1 MKKITATLLI
11 FLSLLYSPINA
22 FPDLFNNNVVEM
34 PIRTSASD
42 FHGSAPIEKRGR
54 EYRKWLA
61 PSVKIAVS
69 GGSGSGT
76 IVWYDSSKNTAYVAT
91 CGHLWNS
98 GVMSAEEGLRKNL
111 TCKVITWYQND
122 KKLESPK
129 TYNAKVIFYSYLQ
142 NADTALVTF
151 EPDWSPTYFPIAPKN
166 YKYEQGSMMHS
177 LGCDNGD
184 EVAHYDVEVVGLQ
197 ANILTTIRNSPRPG
211 RSGGG
216 LMDDRYYTATCVMT
230 SDVNGEGEGYF
241 TPLAVIHDVY
251 SRYGHDFLL
260 KIKPSSDIAKKLKI
274 IDMNT
279 RQQKYDENYIL
290 VPN

>member
-1 MKKITATLLI
+1 MKKITATLLV
-11 FLSLLYSPINA
+11 FLSLLYSQINA
-22 FPDLFNNNVVEM
+22 FPELIRNNVVEM
-34 PIRTSASD
+34 PVLTPVSD

-76 IVWYDSSKNTAYVAT
+76 IVWYDSSKNIAYVAT
-91 CGHLWNS
+91 CGHLWNP
-98 GVMSAEEGLRKNL
+98 GVMSADEGLKRNL
-111 TCKVITWYQND
+111 TCKIITWYHND
-122 KKLESPK
+122 IKLENPK
-129 TYNAKVIFYSYLQ
+129 TYNAKVVFYSYLQ
-142 NADTALVTF
+142 GADTALVTF

-166 YKYEQGSMMHS
+166 YKYEQGSVMHS
-177 LGCDNGD
+177 LGCDGGD

-197 ANILTTIRNSPRPG
+197 RETLTTIRNSPRPG

-216 LMDDRYYTATCVMT
+216 LMDDKRYIATCVMT
-230 SDVNGEGEGYF
+230 SDVNGNGEGYF
-241 TPLAVIHDVY
+241 TPLTVIHDVY

-260 KIKPSSDIAKKLKI
+260 KISPSSDIARRIKI

-279 RQQKYDENYIL
+279 RQQKYADDYIL